1 MLGNKRN
8 TIIILV
14 GILCVLLMGCK
25 EEGPT
30 IVELLESGEYETAI
44 SKLEIMIEREDNV
57 GEAYRGLGI
66 AYWELEEYQKA
77 RGAFEYALAS
87 GEEETGIIC
96 NFIAV
101 CDLRLGHIESARQ
114 WFERGLAKENNAPE
128 LIREMEF
135 NQIAV
140 YQKQGDFETAKE
152 KLAIYVEKYPD
163 DIEARKEADF
173 LETR

>member
-8 TIIILV
+8 IVIILV
-14 GILCVLLMGCK
+14 GIFCFLLMGCK
-25 EEGPT
+25 EQGPSV
-30 IVELLESGEYETAI
+30 VELLESGEYETAI
-44 SKLEIMIEREDNV
+44 RKLETMIERDENV

-77 RGAFEYALAS
+77 RGAFEYALAHE
-87 GEEETGIIC
+87 EEETGIIC

-114 WFERGLAKENNAPE
+114 WLERGLEKEGNAPE
-128 LIREMEF
+128 LIQEMEF

-140 YQKQGDFETAKE
+140 YEKQGDFETAKE
-152 KLAIYVEKYPD
+152 KLAIYVEKYPED
-163 DIEARKEADF
+163 VEARKETEF